1 MLVMVVTMSSTGPPS
16 SLPTTLSRMVRRP
29 EQEPSAPWL
38 RDCRVA
44 SRALRAARA
53 DSREAMAALTT
64 AAGEAVVLP
73 GAEGSEEV
81 ATEGKS
87 VEVPDAVEC
96 LEVPAT
102 ELETWGPGDVGTLVA
117 VDVIVPK
124 LIVPVEAS
132 ADVLPRLAR
141 AMFTSSILAIAA
153 FKFSV

>member
-16 SLPTTLSRMVRRP
+16 LLPITLSRMVRRP

-64 AAGEAVVLP
+64 AAGEVVVLP

-117 VDVIVPK
+117 VDVDV
-124 LIVPVEAS
+124 IVPVEAS

>member
-117 VDVIVPK
+117 VDVDV
-124 LIVPVEAS
+124 IVPVEAS